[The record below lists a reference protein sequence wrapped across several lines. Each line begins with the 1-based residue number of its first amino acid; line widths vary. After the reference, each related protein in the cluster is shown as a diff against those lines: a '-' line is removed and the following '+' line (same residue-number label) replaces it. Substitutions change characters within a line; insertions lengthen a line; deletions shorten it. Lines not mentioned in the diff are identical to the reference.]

1 VANLAL
7 SPTPLVADQN
17 FLNIT
22 TGAVSLATYTG
33 VTFSNSGRE
42 VLVFVN
48 GSTASNATVVF
59 GMTVLGQAIANL
71 GPLAVPVS
79 ATSVL
84 GPFHTVLDAPGTTT
98 VTVTLSSVTGLSVV
112 LAQFTGVT

>member
-1 VANLAL
+1 MANLAL
-7 SPTPLVADQN
+7 TPTPLTPDQS

-59 GMTVLGQAIANL
+59 GMTVLGQAITNL
-71 GPLAVPVS
+71 GPVAIPTS

-84 GPFHTVLDAPGTTT
+84 GPFHSVLDAPGTTT
-98 VTVTLSSVTGLSVV
+98 VTVTLSSVTGLSVL
-112 LAQFTGVT
+112 LAQFVGVT